1 MWFTV
6 LLMALAISTEPFR
19 LGMTVLMLN
28 RPRPV
33 AHLVA
38 FLCGGFIMAIA
49 VGLVVLF
56 VLRTAI
62 TKSTGPTLPILQL
75 VIGGAALLIA
85 AVMVSGVRLKR
96 DKPAGEKKP
105 PSKWRTRLTGESP
118 LLAGVAGIAIALP
131 SVDYLAVLTVILAS
145 DHTPTAQIS
154 ALLMFNVIAF
164 AFVEVPLAGYLF
176 APNRTRAL
184 MDRLNQWMA
193 EHRKWTLSAMLVV
206 VGVILLAS
214 GVIGLQS

>member
-33 AHLVA
+33 QHLLA
-38 FLCGGFIMAIA
+38 FLCGGFVMAIV

-62 TKSTGPTLPILQL
+62 TQSTGPTLPILQL

-85 AVMVSGVRLKR
+85 AGVISGVRLR
-96 DKPAGEKKP
+96 RGKPATEKT

-145 DHTPTAQIS
+145 GAAATAQIT

-164 AFVEVPLAGYLF
+164 AFVEIPLAGYLF

-184 MDRLNQWMA
+184 MNRLNQWMA
-193 EHRKWTLSAMLVV
+193 EHRRWTLSAMLVV
-206 VGVILLAS
+206 VGCILLVS
-214 GVIGLQS
+214 GAIGLQR

>member
-6 LLMALAISTEPFR
+6 LLMGLAISTEPFR

-33 AHLVA
+33 QHLLA
-38 FLCGGFIMAIA
+38 FLCGGFIMAIV

-62 TKSTGPTLPILQL
+62 TQSAGPTLPILQL

-85 AVMVSGVRLKR
+85 AGVISGLGLRR
-96 DKPAGEKKP
+96 GKPAKEKA
-105 PSKWRTRLTGESP
+105 PSKWRTRLSGESP

-145 DHTPTAQIS
+145 GAAATAQIC

-164 AFVEVPLAGYLF
+164 AFVEIPLAGYLF
-176 APNRTRAL
+176 APNRTRVL
-184 MDRLNQWMA
+184 MNRLNQWMA
-193 EHRKWTLSAMLVV
+193 EHRRWTLSAMLVV
-206 VGVILLAS
+206 VGCILLVS
-214 GVIGLQS
+214 GVIGLQH

>member
-6 LLMALAISTEPFR
+6 LLMAVAISTEPFR

-33 AHLVA
+33 AHLFA
-38 FLCGGFIMAIA
+38 FLCGGVIMAGA
-49 VGLVVLF
+49 PGLGVVF

-62 TKSTGPTLPILQL
+62 PQSTRPTLPILQL

-85 AVMVSGVRLKR
+85 AFVVSGIKLRR
-96 DKPAGEKKP
+96 GAPAVEKA
-105 PSKWRTRLTGESP
+105 PSKWRQRLTGESP

-145 DHTPTAQIS
+145 DATASAQIG

-164 AFVEVPLAGYLF
+164 GFVEVPLAGFLF
-176 APNRTRAL
+176 PPNRPRAA
-184 MDRLNQWMA
+184 MDRLNRWMA
-193 EHRKWTLSAMLVV
+193 EHRRWTLSAMLVV
-206 VGVILLAS
+206 VGCILLVS
-214 GVIGLQS
+214 GVIGLR

>member
-33 AHLVA
+33 QHLLA
-38 FLCGGFIMAIA
+38 FLCGGFIMAIV

-56 VLRTAI
+56 VLRTAM
-62 TKSTGPTLPILQL
+62 TQSTGPTLPILQL

-85 AVMVSGVRLKR
+85 AIVLSGVRLR
-96 DKPAGEKKP
+96 RGKPAAAKT

-145 DHTPTAQIS
+145 GATATAQIS

-164 AFVEVPLAGYLF
+164 AFVEIPLAGYLF

-184 MDRLNQWMA
+184 MNRLNQWMS
-193 EHRKWTLSAMLVV
+193 EHRRWTLSAMLVV
-206 VGVILLAS
+206 VGCILLAS
-214 GVIGLQS
+214 GVIGLQH